1 MCDIRIEHITEFDPS
16 LCKPIEQLLHQLSSR
31 KPNFTQK
38 ELHTIIECAS
48 TRLMVMYTD
57 QQLVGM
63 LSLAHYDTPTGR
75 KVWIED
81 VVVDSSMRGKGL
93 GRLLINEAIA
103 YARTLAPCSLLLTSR
118 PSRIAANELYRS
130 AGFEQRQTNVY
141 KMDF

>member
-16 LCKPIEQLLHQLSSR
+16 LCKPIEQLLYQLSSR

-38 ELHTIIECAS
+38 ELRTIIECAS

-63 LSLAHYDTPTGR
+63 LSLAQYDTPTGR

-130 AGFEQRQTNVY
+130 ARFEQRQTNVY